1 MRGFELHARVRAI
14 RWQKYLLPSGA
25 ALIALAF
32 GCLTAVSFSQAEVIG
47 QVSQPLVAG
56 NELSEAQ
63 QRENA
68 LVTVTGPQ
76 SFCSGSMLN
85 SEWVITAAHCFQDD
99 NRMQILFAK
108 DIKVR
113 TTWTKPKSRKVRQL
127 LILENDIAVAR
138 LEKPFDGISPDFNM
152 PVYTGELAPGRAL
165 KIYGAGI
172 HVLASGSG
180 ASAQPSQSDDKFRG
194 ADFQVSKTDANSI
207 LFGPAKGG
215 AIPAGGD
222 SGGPAFIN
230 AGGQSYLAGI
240 SSECSYGNVDD
251 RDDDPN
257 DGWKWVNRIYECKYA
272 KVSAVWDDIRS
283 VIGSPGCRKYAWR
296 AVGTLDYAKK
306 MNCDPAVLKG
316 PRWSADFDQ
325 HLNFCKN
332 AKPADANAEDKERFR
347 ISQECR
353 IAAGKPQGTVAL
365 QVAQNANAFL
375 LSGTGYEVNSRVV
388 IRSVDAAG
396 VRNNITTNRADA
408 GGNLIASVSA
418 DSVCSVAGPITFTAE
433 DADKP
438 PSPPVTATCPP
449 PGPKGDAGASPIA
462 KAQNF
467 IGAWDMQMSNGTRY
481 VLTLAVDG
489 DKLTGTF
496 SSPGNPNL
504 DGNIAGNVPRS
515 GKGRSEFTFRQPGT
529 NLSSFG
535 VLTVHEDGSIKGTLD
550 DASDGKSYTWNGV
563 RAGTAPPPQADV
575 GNEAPPPPPPPPP
588 ANDAG
593 DAVLPPPPP
602 PPPADENAGNDGGA
616 PLPEPNTGFAGT
628 WDMRNQSGTQFI
640 LTLTVQGGQ
649 VNGRFFTPG
658 RPRNS
663 GSLSGQI
670 TGDGSLTYT
679 FQQPGLRVRGQG
691 QLSLSQDSLSGEF
704 SVGNSNRPFSW
715 SGTRTQNNGRRMRR
729 P

>member
-1 MRGFELHARVRAI
+1 MINAAAMRLSKVAGLALSLGGLWGLE
-14 RWQKYLLPSGA
+14 A
-25 ALIALAF
+25 AF
-32 GCLTAVSFSQAEVIG
+32 AEVIG
-47 QVSQPLVAG
+47 KVNQGLVAG

-63 QRENA
+63 QKENA
-68 LVTVTGPQ
+68 LVKVSVPGAG
-76 SFCSGSMLN
+76 CSGAMLN
-85 SEWVITAAHCFQDD
+85 SEWVITAAHCFQD
-99 NRMQILFAK
+99 NNGMQNVVAK
-108 DIKVR
+108 DVKVR
-113 TTWTKPKSRKVRQL
+113 AEWSKPKSRKGRE
-127 LILENDIAVAR
+127 LILLANDIAIVR
-138 LEKPFDGISPDFNM
+138 LESAFEGIGPDFNM
-152 PVYTGELAPGRAL
+152 PVYTGSLSRGRA
-165 KIYGAGI
+165 ITVYGAGV
-172 HVLASGSG
+172 HKLASGSG
-180 ASAQPSQSDDKFRG
+180 AAAQPSDADGKFRG
-194 ADFQVSKTDANSI
+194 ADFQLSGIDGNVIS
-207 LFGPAKGG
+207 FGPSGG

-230 AGGQSYLAGI
+230 AGGQAFLAGI
-240 SSECSYGNVDD
+240 SSNCDTQNVDD
-251 RDDDPN
+251 RPDDPN
-257 DGWKWVNRIYECKYA
+257 DSWKWVNRISVCRYA
-272 KVSAVWDDIRS
+272 RVSVVWNDIVAR
-283 VIGSPGCRKYAWR
+283 IGSASCRKYAWR
-296 AVGTLDYAKK
+296 AVGSLDYAKK
-306 MNCDPAVLKG
+306 MNCDPAVLSG
-316 PRWSADFDQ
+316 PRWSPDFDH
-325 HLNFCKN
+325 HLNFCKS
-332 AKPADANAEDKERFR
+332 AKAADANFEDKERFR

-353 IAAGKPQGTVAL
+353 IAAGKPKGTVAL
-365 QVAQNANAFL
+365 QVAQNNNAFL
-375 LSGTGYEVNSRVV
+375 LSGAGYEVNSRVV

-418 DSVCSVAGPITFTAE
+418 DSVCTVAGPITFTAE

-481 VLTLAVDG
+481 VLNLAVDG

-563 RAGTAPPPQADV
+563 RAGTAPPPQNDN
-575 GNEAPPPPPPPPP
+575 GNETPPPPPPPP
-588 ANDAG
+588 ADDVG
-593 DAVLPPPPP
+593 DAAQPPPPP

-616 PLPEPNTGFAGT
+616 PLPEQNTGFAGT

-649 VNGRFFTPG
+649 VDGRFFTPG

-663 GSLSGQI
+663 GALSGQI
-670 TGDGSLTYT
+670 AADGSLTYT

-691 QLSLSQDSLSGEF
+691 QLSLSQDSLSGQF
-704 SVGNSNRPFSW
+704 SVDNSNRPFSW
-715 SGTRTQNNGRRMRR
+715 SGTRTQNTGRRMRR